1 MTDNA
6 QTQRSYG
13 CEFACGNPYDVILIQ
28 VSDGTTQ
35 FLCIP
40 CFIKLASDVVEA
52 MTDGNSEYV
61 QSAMSAYRATAGEP
75 PPGPTGKARG
85 HNAPA
90 TSSDPDLFAA
100 YDDVVTLEEFVQ
112 ENTLWT
118 FRTWSGTWSRHA
130 CGKCRV

>member
-1 MTDNA
+1 MTNPA
-6 QTQRSYG
+6 QPQRSYG

-40 CFIKLASDVVEA
+40 CFIKLASDVLGAVLNDDPAQVTE
-52 MTDGNSEYV
+52 
-61 QSAMSAYRATAGEP
+61 AMSAYRATAGEP

-90 TSSDPDLFAA
+90 TSDDADLFAA
-100 YDDVVTLEEFVQ
+100 FDDVVTVDELPES
-112 ENTLWT
+112 
-118 FRTWSGTWSRHA
+118 FR
-130 CGKCRV
+130 